1 MERSILENMVFAFMV
16 GELGIEPITARK
28 EVEKMTDE
36 QLEKF
41 IDQPKRSDL
50 GASTAGRSP
59 GADDG
64 RPNKK
69 GGTPTKHSRH
79 QSKKKG
85 KGIIAQFPKWYKIM
99 KKINTLEVIGK
110 RWFQKSYGNT
120 YHTAT
125 VIENGE
131 ELKSGIKYGYENAYL
146 QTAADLLRA
155 NGYEVPADNLK
166 AFQMMREY
174 PHSVKDVKRKK
185 DL

>member
-1 MERSILENMVFAFMV
+1 MKNYK
-16 GELGIEPITARK
+16 ITDKATQAIIGVVSMTPEQARRAEKDFIVK
-28 EVEKMTDE
+28 EA
-36 QLEKF
+36 
-41 IDQPKRSDL
+41 QPKRSDL
-50 GASTAGRSP
+50 GASTAERSP

-64 RPNKK
+64 RLKKEK

-125 VIENGE
+125 VIVNGE

>member
-1 MERSILENMVFAFMV
+1 M
-16 GELGIEPITARK
+16 GW
-28 EVEKMTDE
+28 
-36 QLEKF
+36 
-41 IDQPKRSDL
+41 
-50 GASTAGRSP
+50 SP
-59 GADDG
+59 GSDDG
-64 RPNKK
+64 RLKKKK

-125 VIENGE
+125 VIVNGE